1 VYPTGDSRGSGSC
14 IFPENSHEHG
24 PCRVAR
30 GEFSLF
36 VTVGR
41 FGQGHAGLSLLST
54 TTRSMTEI
62 SSSKYSEAGV
72 DIDKGNAFISRI
84 KNIVADTHG
93 RGVLSD
99 LGGFSGL
106 FAIGNAGYEDPVL
119 IASTDGVGT
128 KLTVAKM
135 CNRHDTIGIDLV
147 AMCVND
153 VIVSGAKPLF
163 FLDYFASSS
172 LDLDVA
178 TDVVRGIA
186 RGCKI
191 SLCSLIGGETAEMP
205 GLYQPGDYDLA
216 GFVVGIG
223 ERNDIIDGS
232 DIRMGNKIIGL
243 ASSGLH
249 SNGYSLVRKIFFEE
263 LGYGVDDQIEALGC
277 SVGEELLKP
286 TRIYVESVLK
296 VLRNFKIN
304 GLIHNTGGGFFDNVP
319 RILPEGSKAVLNK
332 GSWDIPPV
340 FTYLQEKGHIPEH
353 EMYRTFN
360 MGIGLMALVE
370 DDLVEDIMHQFTAM
384 GEKPFLIGDIQAAE
398 KNENKTVLIKGLE

>member
-1 VYPTGDSRGSGSC
+1 M
-14 IFPENSHEHG
+14 IK
-24 PCRVAR
+24 
-30 GEFSLF
+30 
-36 VTVGR
+36 
-41 FGQGHAGLSLLST
+41 
-54 TTRSMTEI
+54 I

-84 KNIVADTHG
+84 KGLVADTHS
-93 RGVLSD
+93 RGVISD
-99 LGGFSGL
+99 IGGFSGL
-106 FAIGNAGYEDPVL
+106 FAIGNAGFDDPVL

-128 KLTVAKM
+128 KLTVAKL
-135 CNRHDTIGIDLV
+135 CNKHDTIGIDLV

-178 TDVVRGIA
+178 TDVVKGIA
-186 RGCKI
+186 EGCKI
-191 SLCSLIGGETAEMP
+191 SKCSLIGGETAEMP

-223 ERNDIIDGS
+223 ERNGIIDGS
-232 DIRMGNKIIGL
+232 DIRVGNKIIGL

-249 SNGYSLVRKIFFEE
+249 ANGYSLVRKIFFEE
-263 LGYGVDDQIEALGC
+263 LGLTVDDRIEEFGC
-277 SVGEELLKP
+277 TVGEELLKP

-304 GLIHNTGGGFFDNVP
+304 GLIHNTGGGFIDNVP
-319 RILPEGSKAVLNK
+319 RVLPDNCKAVIHK
-332 GSWDIPPV
+332 KSWDVPPV
-340 FTYLQEKGHIPEH
+340 FGFLENKGNIPEV

-360 MGIGLMALVE
+360 MGIGLLAMVDNDQLE
-370 DDLVEDIMHQFTAM
+370 DVMQQFTAM
-384 GEKPFLIGDIQAAE
+384 GEKVFLIGEIQAAE
-398 KNENKTVLIKGLE
+398 EADNKSVTIEGLGRRRTDQAD